1 MTVDPKAAAAG
12 RFPSTLWSRI
22 RETGAADLSVRR
34 AAWDELAQKYWR
46 PIYAYIRAKW
56 NRPSE
61 EATDL
66 AQDFF
71 AWMLETDFP
80 GRADPERGRF
90 RIFVKTSLENY
101 LRNDEYA
108 RRRQKRGGDRRI
120 LELDGL
126 AAAGGA
132 IQLKDPSGR
141 SPEEIL
147 EGAWTAEL
155 LSTAARVLEERLRCE
170 AKEIAFALFRDYYLA
185 EGPQA
190 RHEDLATRYGVSA
203 SDVHN
208 SLKLARQAFRRI
220 LEDLVQETVDGP
232 DELREELQAL
242 FGPNLP

>member
-1 MTVDPKAAAAG
+1 MKTEAG

-22 RETGAADLSVRR
+22 RETGSADLSVRR
-34 AAWDELAQKYWR
+34 AAWDELARNYWR
-46 PIYAYIRAKW
+46 PIYVYIRAKW
-56 NRPSE
+56 GRPQD

-71 AWMLETDFP
+71 AWMMETQFP

-90 RIFVKTSLENY
+90 RIFVKSSLENY

-108 RRRQKRGGDRRI
+108 RRTQKRGGDRRI

-126 AAAGGA
+126 AAMGA
-132 IQLKDPSGR
+132 VVQLLDPAGR

-155 LSTAARVLEERLRCE
+155 LSRAARELEDILRRE
-170 AKEIAFALFRDYYLA
+170 ARENAFALFRDYYLA
-185 EGPQA
+185 EGPEL
-190 RHEDLATRYGVSA
+190 RHEDLAERYGISS

-208 SLKLARQAFRRI
+208 GLKHARQTYRRV
-220 LEDLVQETVDGP
+220 LETLVAETVDGP
-232 DELREELQAL
+232 EELREELQLL
-242 FGPNLP
+242 FGPRLP